1 MTRPENDSSAARER
15 SSAAAAWLVK
25 RDRSLTPAEQDEFL
39 QWLAA
44 DPRHGEWFALHRYTV
59 GDFGLLSQWRPEHS
73 DQPNP
78 DLLAPPRRFYGWLV
92 PVALA
97 AASIALV
104 LSWLHFAPGA
114 METGAV
120 ITDYER
126 RILEDGSTVEL
137 NRGAVVTVR
146 YSVGERRVT
155 LERGE
160 ALFTVATNPERPFI
174 VRAGGVDVRAIG
186 TAFNVRLDASEVE
199 VLVTEGRVAVATTP
213 EIAEQ
218 AVRAASGFRSGN
230 DAANRPES
238 IEVGFA
244 QSATRISSSAV
255 AAIPVSELMAGQRAV
270 VSLTTM
276 APPVIETVTAAVTA
290 RLLAWQPQLL
300 DFSSVPLERA
310 ILEFN
315 RRNRVQFSI
324 ADAELAAM
332 PIVASI
338 RSDNVEGFA
347 QFLAANP
354 GIHVERRGD
363 ALIVLRRSD
372 R

>member
-1 MTRPENDSSAARER
+1 MKRPEKDSSAARKR
-15 SSAAAAWLVK
+15 SSEAAEWIVR
-25 RDRSLTPAEQDEFL
+25 RDRGLTPAEQDEFL

-44 DPRHGEWFALHRYTV
+44 DPRHGEWFALHRSTV

-78 DLLAPPRRFYGWLV
+78 DLLAPPRRFYGWFV
-92 PVALA
+92 PVTLA

-104 LSWLHFAPGA
+104 LGWLHFAPGA
-114 METGAV
+114 TETGAV

-137 NRGAVVTVR
+137 NRGAVVNVV
-146 YSVGERRVT
+146 YSAGERRVT
-155 LERGE
+155 LEHGE
-160 ALFTVATNPERPFI
+160 ALFTVTSNPGRPFI

-186 TAFNVRLDASEVE
+186 TAFNVRLAPSEVE
-199 VLVTEGRVAVATTP
+199 VLVTEGRVAVATTTS
-213 EIAEQ
+213 AERT
-218 AVRAASGFRSGN
+218 ARDTASVPSASDADGRPLARAAGLAP
-230 DAANRPES
+230 DA
-238 IEVGFA
+238 GK
-244 QSATRISSSAV
+244 V
-255 AAIPVSELMAGQRAV
+255 AAPVNAIPISELTAGQRAV
-270 VSLTTM
+270 VSLTTN
-276 APPVIETVTAAVTA
+276 APPVIETVTAAVAA

-300 DFSSVPLERA
+300 DFSSVPLELA

-315 RRNRVQFSI
+315 RRNRVQFSL

-332 PIVASI
+332 PIVATI

-347 QFLAANP
+347 QFLTATP
-354 GIHVERRGD
+354 GIQVERRGD
-363 ALIVLRRSD
+363 SLIVLRRTE